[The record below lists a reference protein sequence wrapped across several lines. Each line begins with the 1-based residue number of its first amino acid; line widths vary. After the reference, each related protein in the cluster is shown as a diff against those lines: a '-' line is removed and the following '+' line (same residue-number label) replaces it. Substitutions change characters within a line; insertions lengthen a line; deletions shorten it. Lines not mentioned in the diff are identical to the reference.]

1 MMTEDSGFFSSAIMA
16 PFAVDALDG
25 LLLATRRFSP
35 GPWPYCTIPNLDRG
49 VVRQGL
55 GLGNLRDRPILAS

>member
-1 MMTEDSGFFSSAIMA
+1 MAEDYGFSSSAFMTFI
-16 PFAVDALDG
+16 FAVDALDG

-35 GPWPYCTIPNLDRG
+35 GPWPCFAIPDLGRG

-55 GLGNLRDRPILAS
+55 GLGNLRVRPILAS

>member
-1 MMTEDSGFFSSAIMA
+1 MMTEDSGFFSSAIMV

-35 GPWPYCTIPNLDRG
+35 GPWPYCAIPDLHRG
-49 VVRQGL
+49 VVRL
-55 GLGNLRDRPILAS
+55 GLGPGNASVA